1 MRLRYLGFCGVDDTV
16 SADKLH
22 ELSSKYP
29 FIEWGVLFR
38 SDKQGTPR
46 YASIDHIQHIVAAKH
61 HDHSAGLH
69 LAAHLCGD
77 YCEDILL
84 HANCSKVSWLVSL
97 GFKRFQLNPTA
108 ANSVHLNKA
117 NAHIYVDNIRNMMLQ
132 FPAAEFIIQAN
143 EETAYIW
150 EQLISDKVPS
160 NLSVLFDASCG
171 TGVELSSVRPPLPSI
186 PCGYAGGISTAN
198 IKKILHMLQE
208 VVAETPIWIDMESS
222 LRKMNTAGGDEFSLE
237 ACMSCIDTAISA
249 GVVPP

>member
-1 MRLRYLGFCGVDDTV
+1 MRLRYLGFCGIDDSV

-46 YASIDHIQHIVAAKH
+46 YASIDHIQRIVATKH
-61 HDHSAGLH
+61 HDHSAVLH

-108 ANSVHLNKA
+108 ANSVHLN
-117 NAHIYVDNIRNMMLQ
+117 
-132 FPAAEFIIQAN
+132 N
-143 EETAYIW
+143 EETSYIW

-171 TGVELSSVRPPLPSI
+171 TGVELSSARPPLPSI
-186 PCGYAGGISTAN
+186 PCGYAGGISPAN

-208 VVAETPIWIDMESS
+208 VVVDTPVWIDMESS
-222 LRKMNTAGGDEFSLE
+222 LRKRNAAGGDEFSLE
-237 ACMSCIDTAISA
+237 ACVSCIDTAISA
-249 GVVPP
+249 GVVPL